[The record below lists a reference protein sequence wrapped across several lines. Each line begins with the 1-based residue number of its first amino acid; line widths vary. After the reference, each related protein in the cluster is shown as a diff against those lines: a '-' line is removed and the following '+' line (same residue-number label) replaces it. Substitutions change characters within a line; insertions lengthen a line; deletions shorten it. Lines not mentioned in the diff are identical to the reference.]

1 MVRLHWFTA
10 FKDLKGYGRDDAR
23 GDLVAALT
31 LMFLA
36 VPQGVAYAMIAGLP
50 PVMGLYAAAIPAIVG
65 GLFRSSRHVIVGPTN
80 AISLLVGGAL
90 VVGTGADPFVLGVT
104 LAAMVGVIQLVT
116 GLLGLGVLIDFISA
130 PVVLGYITG
139 AGVLIGV
146 GQLPNLTG
154 TPGAQGDVLNRVTV
168 WLNGILD
175 VNPWTLGMALGT
187 VALVVALRRW
197 NRRFPGAIAAL
208 GAGTLLSVGLNLHE
222 KGLARVVDLSAVP
235 AGLPPLTMPDW
246 GLVSQLLP
254 LAIAVSVLSLVEG
267 SSVGRSIAVRSGQRL
282 NSGAEFVG
290 LGLANLV
297 SSFSGGYPVSGSLSR
312 SALNYQ
318 VGARTRMAGV
328 YGGVLMLLVL
338 LVLGPVVNQTPVACL
353 AGLLLVIAWD
363 LIDVARV
370 RMVLGGSWGDRAGF
384 LTTLFATWS
393 MPLDKAI
400 YLGVGVSMVFL
411 LKRFRFL
418 STSEWGRDEAGEWVA
433 SALNAPEPA
442 GLRRCGT
449 VRVVDFEGR
458 FFFGAEGTLRRHI
471 NTLLEDEGAKAFVF
485 HMAGTHGMDV
495 SIAECL
501 ANIAEKAR
509 LRGRLFFFTG
519 VSAETFQMWER
530 LGLLGTFGE
539 DNVVVGRIPWEKC
552 SDEVLYR
559 LWESLGGGPCPSC
572 GEACA
577 CKAPGSR
584 PHIAD
589 VISLNQRS

>member
-10 FKDLKGYGRDDAR
+10 FKDLKGYGREDAR

-65 GLFRSSRHVIVGPTN
+65 ALFRSSRHVIVGPTN

-90 VVGTGADPFVLGVT
+90 AVGTGADPFVLGVT
-104 LAAMVGVIQLVT
+104 LAAMVGVIQLVM

-154 TPGAQGDVLNRVTV
+154 TPGAQGHVLHRVTV
-168 WLNGILD
+168 WLEGFGAL
-175 VNPWTLGMALGT
+175 NPWTLGLALGT
-187 VALVVALRRW
+187 LVLVVALRRW

-208 GAGTLLSVGLNLHE
+208 GAGTLFSVALELPQ
-222 KGLARVVDLSAVP
+222 KGVQRVVDLSAVP
-235 AGLPPLTMPDW
+235 GGLPPLTVPDW
-246 GLVSQLLP
+246 ELVSQLLP

-267 SSVGRSIAVRSGQRL
+267 CSVGRSIAGTSGQRL
-282 NSGAEFVG
+282 DNGAEFIG
-290 LGLANLV
+290 QGLANIAA
-297 SSFSGGYPVSGSLSR
+297 SFSGGYPCSGSLSR
-312 SALNYQ
+312 STLNYQ

-338 LVLGPVVNQTPVACL
+338 LVLGPLVNQTPVACL

-363 LIDVARV
+363 LIDVTRV
-370 RMVLGGSWGDRAGF
+370 RMVLGGSWGDKAAF
-384 LTTLFATWS
+384 LATLFGTWA

-400 YLGVGVSMVFL
+400 YLGVAVSLLFL

-418 STSEWGRDEAGEWVA
+418 STSEWGRNEAGEWT
-433 SALNAPEPA
+433 SRELNEPEA
-442 GLRRCGT
+442 VGFKRCGT
-449 VRVVDFEGR
+449 LRVVGFKGR
-458 FFFGAEGTLRRHI
+458 FFFGAEGALRRRV
-471 NTLLEDEGAKAFVF
+471 NQLLQDEDARAFVF
-485 HMAGTHGMDV
+485 HMDGTHGMDV

-501 ANIAEKAR
+501 ANIVERAR
-509 LRGRLFFFTG
+509 SKGRLFFFTG
-519 VSAETFQMWER
+519 VSPETFQMWER

-559 LWESLGGGPCPSC
+559 LWETLGGGPCPSC
-572 GEACA
+572 GEACV
-577 CKAPGSR
+577 CKAPR
-584 PHIAD
+584 TKPHIAE